1 MEEYFHWNLVVNLTC
16 LFFAVVV
23 FSLACLTESPEWR
36 SFGYRLKIFAA
47 LEKLGVTVTH
57 DNLDN

>member
-1 MEEYFHWNLVVNLTC
+1 MVNLTC

-23 FSLACLTESPEWR
+23 FSLACLTESPESR
-36 SFGYRLKIFAA
+36 SFWYRLKPFAA
-47 LEKLGVTVTH
+47 LQKLGVKVAH

>member
-1 MEEYFHWNLVVNLTC
+1 MVNLTC

-23 FSLACLTESPEWR
+23 FSLACLTESPEWC